1 MSSKRSVCTT
11 SATQRST
18 STDGKVQL
26 QIISQPET
34 QHRARY
40 QTEGS
45 RGSIKD
51 RRGNGFPTVKLIGYE
66 KPTKLQVLLIKNF
79 KNLFLYQS
87 ESLIFI
93 RYTLV
98 VMQDVMCLICSIKHV
113 KYQVKTLHLV
123 LKLK

>member
-1 MSSKRSVCTT
+1 MSSKPSVCTT

-26 QIISQPET
+26 QIVSQPET

-66 KPTKLQVLLIKNF
+66 KPTKLQVLLIKKF

-87 ESLIFI
+87 IFI